1 MKVRS
6 LGHVVIK
13 VRNQERSEA
22 FYHGV
27 LGMPIAT
34 RMEDEQMTFFS
45 LGDNHHDFAIA
56 ELGEGANEP
65 PLHAPGLDHVAF
77 KIGDTIDELR
87 EAKARLD
94 AHGVNAFAV
103 DHEITQSLY
112 CYDPD
117 GNLIELYI
125 DTSDAWKT
133 DPAAIARSTAPL
145 KL

>member
-13 VRNQERSEA
+13 VRSQERAEA

-27 LGMPIAT
+27 LGIPIAA

-45 LGDNHHDFAIA
+45 LGNHHDFAIA
-56 ELGEGANEP
+56 ELGEGAVEP
-65 PLHAPGLDHVAF
+65 PPHTPGLDHLGF
-77 KIGDTIDELR
+77 KIGDTLDDLR

-94 AHGVNAFAV
+94 EQGINAFAV

-117 GNLIELYI
+117 GNLIELYV

-133 DPAAIARSTAPL
+133 DPGAVARPTAPL